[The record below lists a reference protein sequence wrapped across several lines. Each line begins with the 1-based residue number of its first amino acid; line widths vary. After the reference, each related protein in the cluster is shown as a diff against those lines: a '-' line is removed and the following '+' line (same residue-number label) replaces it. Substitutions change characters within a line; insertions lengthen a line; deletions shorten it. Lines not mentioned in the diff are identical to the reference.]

1 MPFAFIPG
9 TAAALRNRL
18 ARAIAFVER
27 TRADSAVQ
35 LEHAQARGDCAS
47 VQFYAGRLQGFDF
60 ALAEMRNVLVI
71 DEEVRT

>member
-35 LEHAQARGDCAS
+35 LEHAQARGDSAS
-47 VQFYAGRLQGFDF
+47 VQFYAGRVQGFDF

>member
-1 MPFAFIPG
+1 MPSIPLPG
-9 TAAALRNRL
+9 TAADLRDRL

-27 TRADSAVQ
+27 TRADSAAQ
-35 LEHAQARGDCAS
+35 LEHAQARGDSAS
-47 VQFYAGRLQGFDF
+47 VQFYAGRVQGFDF

>member
-9 TAAALRNRL
+9 TAAVLRDRL

-27 TRADSAVQ
+27 TRADSAAQ
-35 LEHAQARGDCAS
+35 LEHAQARGDSAS